1 MGVLIPKLQEILRR
15 IDGRGYKAYQEIKG
29 AYETGEFLLSVDHV
43 QGDPFASPSRL
54 SVKVPLERSG
64 FPSKLYS
71 SKVRRI
77 ALQDYLAR
85 AFEGAIAAIARG
97 RRGTGRSGLIAID
110 AGGQEVLERNAV
122 LIEGKWLEARFVV
135 GLPAMGR
142 AVLGR
147 QAEEMLCGE
156 LPEVVHRALYYRSHD
171 GKKVQTHVESVED
184 QEFLRSK
191 LREKGLIAFIGNG
204 SILPRRSGVDERPL
218 KPGPGQV
225 VVPFQSPPDLE
236 VEFHLPN
243 RGHVRGMGIPEGITL
258 IVGGGFHGKST
269 LLRAIERGVYN
280 HIPGDGRELVV
291 TVPEAVKIRAE
302 DGRFV
307 EKVDISPFIGDL
319 PFGKGTKAFST
330 ENASGS
336 TSQAANIMEALEVG
350 ARLLLIDEDTSA
362 TNFMIRDERM
372 QELVSKDK
380 EPITPFMDKA
390 KQLFHDHRV
399 SIILVMGGSGDYFEI
414 ADTVIL
420 MEEYR
425 PRHVTKR
432 VQEVLKTLPSKR
444 HSEGGEAFGTL
455 PRRFPLPESFD
466 PSRGSRDVKIDAK
479 GLKAILFGTTAIDL
493 SAVEQLVDLSQTRA
507 IGEAIYYYATNYAR
521 RGLSLREGLDYLM
534 KDLDRGGLDI
544 LVPYKA
550 GDLARPRVFEVA
562 AAINRMRSLKVYF
575 PIPTINGRQ
584 DKRGGL

>member
-1 MGVLIPKLQEILRR
+1 MAVFIPKLQEILRR
-15 IDGRGYKAYQEIKG
+15 IDGRGYKAYQDIKG
-29 AYETGEFLLSVDHV
+29 VYETGEFLLSIDHV

-54 SVKVPLERSG
+54 SVKVPLEESG
-64 FPSKLYS
+64 FPPELYS

-85 AFEGAIAAIARG
+85 AFDMGIAAIASG

-135 GLPAMGR
+135 GLPAAGR
-142 AVLGR
+142 TVLGH

-156 LPEVVHRALYYRSHD
+156 LPEIVRRALYYRSHD
-171 GKKVQTHVESVED
+171 GKKVQMHVESIED
-184 QEFLRSK
+184 QEFLRAK
-191 LREKGLIAFIGNG
+191 LKGKGLVAFIGNG

-218 KPGPGQV
+218 RPGADQV
-225 VVPFQSPPDLE
+225 VVPFHSPPDLE

-243 RGHVRGMGIPEGITL
+243 KGLVRGMGIPQGITL

-291 TVPEAVKIRAE
+291 TLPEAVKIRAE

-307 EKVDISPFIGDL
+307 EKVNISPFIGDL
-319 PFGKGTKAFST
+319 PYSKGTKAFST

-390 KQLFHDHRV
+390 RQLFHDHGV
-399 SIILVMGGSGDYFEI
+399 STILVMGGSGDYFEI

-420 MEEYR
+420 MEEYH
-425 PRHVTKR
+425 PRHVTR
-432 VQEVLKTLPSKR
+432 QVREILKALPGR
-444 HSEGGEAFGTL
+444 RRPEGGEVFGEI
-455 PRRFPLPESFD
+455 PSRRPLPESFD

-507 IGEAIYYYATNYAR
+507 IGEAIFYYASNYAR
-521 RGLSLREGLDYLM
+521 RGLSLKEGLDLLM
-534 KDLDRGGLDI
+534 ADLDRGGLDI

-550 GDLARPRVFEVA
+550 GNLARPRVFELA
-562 AAINRMRSLKVYF
+562 AAINRMRSLKV
-575 PIPTINGRQ
+575 Q
-584 DKRGGL
+584 